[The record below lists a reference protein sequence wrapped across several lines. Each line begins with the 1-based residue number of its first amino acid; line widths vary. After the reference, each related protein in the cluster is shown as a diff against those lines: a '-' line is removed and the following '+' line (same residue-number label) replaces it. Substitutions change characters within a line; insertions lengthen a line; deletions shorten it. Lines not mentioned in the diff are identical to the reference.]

1 VCCREFKAKY
11 DVFHEVMRKLGALDC
26 LDSLAAL
33 AKGRPG
39 YVRPIICDDE
49 HRKVSAY
56 RPYVAERSL
65 IAHNLSVCAV

>member
-26 LDSLAAL
+26 LDSLATL

-39 YVRPIICDDE
+39 YVRPIICDDV
-49 HRKVSAY
+49 HRKVTAF
-56 RPYVAERSL
+56 RTQ
-65 IAHNLSVCAV
+65 CC